1 MYKQNMIYIYDEI
14 LFSLKKEVNSDTHY
28 NMDEP
33 WGLWYV
39 KKSAQLQKSVISLIW
54 GTEIHRDRK

>member
-1 MYKQNMIYIYDEI
+1 MSIKRLMYKQNMIYIYDEI

-33 WGLWYV
+33 WGHY
-39 KKSAQLQKSVISLIW
+39 
-54 GTEIHRDRK
+54 DM